1 MNYSAE
7 KKTGKWNYRSWQQL
21 ILHQLIKL
29 LNEFLKKDTGKSQI
43 QKLFLTFKGRIETD
57 GTE

>member
-1 MNYSAE
+1 M
-7 KKTGKWNYRSWQQL
+7 KLQKLTKTKSPSTNL
-21 ILHQLIKL
+21 KL

-57 GTE
+57 GIE